1 MEERRSEGDDMD
13 NGDRE
18 ALDRGPPPQGPEVNA
33 STRSYA
39 RVVGLASWPAID
51 SLPEPIQAG
60 NITRIVIPQNDYE
73 AKRQNFRFALIGR
86 VNFRL
91 LSLDDLRQEAR
102 DNWKLNQGVVMHPL
116 GKGYVIFQFR
126 CEGDKAAIWRRTP
139 LRVRGQLIR
148 LQHWRPDF
156 NIHEKNSFTKL
167 VWVRFPDL
175 PLEYWHD
182 NVLLSIA
189 KAVGRPVTLDNHTRQ
204 GILGYFAR
212 VLVEVDSSEAATR
225 VEEVQVE
232 RFEPGTTK
240 IFGFRQRVIY
250 EDNCAKCGFCKR
262 MGHQVNN
269 CRLKKMEDEKQSARD
284 NVRVPGAIL
293 KNKGELPIEEGNGSA
308 GQSHNK
314 ISSQLPNIEEGVI
327 QINLN
332 PANTNL
338 PILETVGFAQERAE
352 SEKDSSDDVEGSDS
366 VSESDLESDSDQNS
380 GSKESGPYQ
389 VRSSPVYDTVDTSQQ
404 EVSLARVSQGPV
416 RMSSRTKRTGLI
428 QGSSRGGLTSRGGR
442 ISSSG
447 YGPAPTSTISRR
459 EIAVMGAQA
468 VDRAVLLGEQGKTV
482 GEKKGKKKKGGGQ
495 TSISDKI
502 ADSTS

>member
-1 MEERRSEGDDMD
+1 MD

-33 STRSYA
+33 PTRSYA
-39 RVVGLASWPAID
+39 RAVGLASWLAID

-102 DNWKLNQGVVMHPL
+102 DNWKLSQGVVMHPL

-148 LQHWRPDF
+148 LQHWRLDF

-167 VWVRFPDL
+167 MWVRFPDL

-189 KAVGRPVTLDNHTRQ
+189 KGVGRPVTLDNHTRQ

-284 NVRVPGAIL
+284 NVKVPGAVYEEDGVDSDRGDSL
-293 KNKGELPIEEGNGSA
+293 EGNGSA
-308 GQSHNK
+308 GQSQNN
-314 ISSQLPNIEEGVI
+314 ISSQLPNLEEGEI

-332 PANTNL
+332 LANTNL
-338 PILETVGFAQERAE
+338 PILENVRLAQERVE
-352 SEKDSSDDVEGSDS
+352 SEKESSDDMEGSNS
-366 VSESDLESDSDQNS
+366 GSESELEFDSDQDS

-447 YGPAPTSTISRR
+447 HGPAPTSTISRR

-468 VDRAVLLGEQGKTV
+468 VDRAVLMGEQGKTV

-502 ADSTS
+502 ADSTV

>member
-1 MEERRSEGDDMD
+1 MCEQGRRMEERRSEGDDMD

-33 STRSYA
+33 PTRSYA
-39 RVVGLASWPAID
+39 RAVGLASWPAID
-51 SLPEPIQAG
+51 SLLEPIQAG

-73 AKRQNFRFALIGR
+73 AKRQNLRFALIGR

-102 DNWKLNQGVVMHPL
+102 DNWKLSQGVVMHPL
-116 GKGYVIFQFR
+116 GKGYAIFQFR

-167 VWVRFPDL
+167 VWVWHDILNL

-225 VEEVQVE
+225 VEEVQ
-232 RFEPGTTK
+232 
-240 IFGFRQRVIY
+240 
-250 EDNCAKCGFCKR
+250 R

-293 KNKGELPIEEGNGSA
+293 NNKGKLPIEEGNGSA
-308 GQSHNK
+308 GESQNN
-314 ISSQLPNIEEGVI
+314 ISSQLPNLEEGEI

-332 PANTNL
+332 LANTNL
-338 PILETVGFAQERAE
+338 PILENVGLAQERVE
-352 SEKDSSDDVEGSDS
+352 SEKESSDDVEGSNS
-366 VSESDLESDSDQNS
+366 GSESELESDSDQDS
-380 GSKESGPYQ
+380 GSKESGPY
-389 VRSSPVYDTVDTSQQ
+389 Q

-428 QGSSRGGLTSRGGR
+428 QGSSRGGLTSRGGQ

-447 YGPAPTSTISRR
+447 HGPAPTSTISRR

-468 VDRAVLLGEQGKTV
+468 VDRAVLMGEQGKTV

-502 ADSTS
+502 ADSTV